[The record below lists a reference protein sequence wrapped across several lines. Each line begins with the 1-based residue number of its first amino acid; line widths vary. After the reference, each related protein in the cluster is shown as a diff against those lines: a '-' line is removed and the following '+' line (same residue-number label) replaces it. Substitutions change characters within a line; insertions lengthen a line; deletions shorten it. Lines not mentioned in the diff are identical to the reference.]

1 MKRFLTVLLLA
12 ALGAAVFYDGTQ
24 WRMRRA
30 ERFFTAGDY
39 PAALS
44 IWSSL
49 ARSPLTGDEALYN
62 SGAAAYRM
70 GNYSA
75 AAGYFRAVYAT
86 DGRGLNWMALYNLGT
101 TDIRLAEQGT
111 ANGETERHLE
121 AAVTHLERA
130 QSLHP
135 GEGSVLANLQSA
147 RMRLA
152 AIRRGTGGMKGD
164 ASRDATAQQRAP
176 EADTGKRTGQR
187 EPAKDGAHPGKATG
201 MDSEGARKRPAAMD
215 RNQAF
220 RLLDEARGRESLRS
234 ATPVSVDGK
243 SLSPP
248 EKDW

>member
-1 MKRFLTVLLLA
+1 MKHFLTVLLLA

-49 ARSPLTGDEALYN
+49 ARSPLKGEPALYN

-70 GNYSA
+70 GSYSA
-75 AAGYFRAVYAT
+75 AAGYFRAASET
-86 DGRGLNWMALYNLGT
+86 DDRNLRWMALYNLGT
-101 TDIRLAEQGT
+101 TGIRLAEQG
-111 ANGETERHLE
+111 NGAAERHLE

-130 QSLHP
+130 LSLQP

-152 AIRRGTGGMKGD
+152 AIRRGTEGKKGD
-164 ASRDATAQQRAP
+164 ASRDGTAQQRAP
-176 EADTGKRTGQR
+176 EAGAGKRTGQG
-187 EPAKDGAHPGKATG
+187 EPTKDGAHQGRATD
-201 MDSEGARKRPAAMD
+201 MDSEGAGKRPAAMD

-220 RLLDEARGRESLRS
+220 RMLDEARGRESLRS
-234 ATPVSVDGK
+234 ATPSSSEGK
-243 SLSPP
+243 RLSPP

>member
-1 MKRFLTVLLLA
+1 MKRLPVVMLLA
-12 ALGAAVFYDGTQ
+12 ALAAAVFFDGTQ

-30 ERFFTAGDY
+30 ERLFTAGDY

-49 ARSPLTGDEALYN
+49 VRSPLTGDEALSN

-75 AAGYFRAVYAT
+75 AAGYFRAASET
-86 DGRGLNWMALYNLGT
+86 DDRNLRWMAFYNLGT
-101 TDIRLAEQGT
+101 TGIRLAEQR
-111 ANGETERHLE
+111 NGAAERHLE

-130 QSLHP
+130 LSLHS
-135 GEGSVLANLQSA
+135 GEGSVMANLQSA
-147 RMRLA
+147 RIRLA
-152 AIRRGTGGMKGD
+152 AIRRGTEGKKGD

-176 EADTGKRTGQR
+176 KAGAGKRVGKR
-187 EPAKDGAHPGKATG
+187 EPARDGTHQGRATD
-201 MDSEGARKRPAAMD
+201 MDSEGAGKRPAAMD

-220 RLLDEARGRESLRS
+220 RMLDDARGRESLRS
-234 ATPVSVDGK
+234 ATPSSSDGT